1 MTETF
6 ASRLLKENEP
16 VQFAEGAGQGRN
28 RRLLKAGLAGWV
40 KVMLLAA
47 QGCAMVGKFQ
57 EREQSSRIPAGFFM
71 ETPASAQP
79 SSSLKEALYRPDFVN
94 RVQRIAQRRLVHM
107 APTRAGDFDAELRCL
122 ALNVYFEARSEPTQ
136 GKYAVAHVALNRV
149 FHPRFPDTVCSVIK
163 QGGTKVRH
171 RCQFSWWCDGQSDQ
185 PVNRKLWAAS
195 QAIAEKVFWG
205 RSEDPTNGALWYHAN
220 YVSPYWRR
228 AFERGPQIGL
238 HIFYQEPKAMLM
250 ASSR

>member
-6 ASRLLKENEP
+6 ASRLLKESKSLRG
-16 VQFAEGAGQGRN
+16 ADGAGQGRN
-28 RRLLKAGLAGWV
+28 RLLLKAGLAGWV
-40 KVMLLAA
+40 TVMLLAA

-57 EREQSSRIPAGFFM
+57 EREQGGPIPVGYFLK
-71 ETPASAQP
+71 TSAQP
-79 SSSLKEALYRPDFVN
+79 SSSLKEALNQPDFVN
-94 RVQRIAQRRLVHM
+94 RVQRIAQRRLVRM
-107 APTRAGDFDAELRCL
+107 APTRATDFDAELRCL

-136 GKYAVAHVALNRV
+136 GRHAVAHVALNRV